1 MKHEDEEMKSSVY
14 GFYESEHEYS
24 NKTTTTKG
32 MPNILQQK
40 ERIKKNARKFEMVV
54 VQRPTN
60 MI

>member
-32 MPNILQQK
+32 TPNILQQK
-40 ERIKKNARKFEMVV
+40 ERMKKMRENLKWLWCKD
-54 VQRPTN
+54 QRT
-60 MI
+60 